1 MKKIIKQS
9 DIQKQIKPIVKPTT
23 EQIPYNRVEIYD
35 LHQVLL
41 LGISCERCANK
52 EHCSGTEP
60 KCMNCEIDEVIV
72 ESGVFDIQ
80 AQIQGTG
87 KSKYY
92 VYTDD
97 DYETKNITRSALEK
111 IKKQYS
117 R

>member
-9 DIQKQIKPIVKPTT
+9 DIQKQIKSTT
-23 EQIPYNRVEIYD
+23 EHIPYNRVEIYD

-60 KCMNCEIDEVIV
+60 KCMNCEIDEAIV

-97 DYETKNITRSALEK
+97 YESLDVTNSAVKK
-111 IKKQYS
+111 IIKQYS